1 MTPSSTPSRTALL
14 ISYGLS
20 TVVVLFLLADA
31 GISLFAPHLLAEA
44 QSQVGFSADLAPL
57 IGCIVLL
64 CALAFAIPR
73 TSVVGAILITAFAGG
88 AICAHVRVGEL
99 GSPPQI
105 VAMSL
110 AVLAWFSLWLRN
122 ADLRR
127 AVGYEA

>member
-1 MTPSSTPSRTALL
+1 MTPSSTLSRTAIW

-20 TVVVLFLLADA
+20 AVVILFLLADA
-31 GISLFAPHLLAEA
+31 GISLLAPHLLAEA

-57 IGCIVLL
+57 IGGIVLL

-99 GSPPQI
+99 GSPPQFI
-105 VAMSL
+105 AMAL
-110 AVLAWFSLWLRN
+110 AILAWVSLWLRSV
-122 ADLRR
+122 DLRR
-127 AVGYEA
+127 AIASAG